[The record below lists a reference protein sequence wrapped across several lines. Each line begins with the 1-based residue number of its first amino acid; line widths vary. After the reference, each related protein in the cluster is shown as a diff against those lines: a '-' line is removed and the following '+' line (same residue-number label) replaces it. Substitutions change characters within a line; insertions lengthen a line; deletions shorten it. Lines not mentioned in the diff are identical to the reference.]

1 MISRAERRVELRP
14 VARREVIDA
23 FDDRY
28 EEQSTGLGLEF
39 VRAVRATVAN
49 LRKTP
54 EMFPKVHGEI
64 RRALL
69 RRFPYAVFYRETTD
83 AVIVL
88 GVVHTHRDPQVWQ
101 SRT

>member
-23 FDDRY
+23 FDRY
-28 EEQSTGLGLEF
+28 EEQSAGLGLEF

-49 LRKTP
+49 LRGTP
-54 EMFPKVHGEI
+54 EMYPKVHGEM

-88 GVVHTHRDPQVWQ
+88 GVVHTHRNPQVWQ